1 MQDDKTKKSNKSY
14 PFLTVIWGT
23 NADFGKEIQLGDKP
37 IMVGRSDEADLKL
50 TDRLV
55 SRRHFIVRPI
65 GHGFYE
71 IEDLGSSNGTFVNH
85 ERIKRK
91 VLIAEDKIRAGETI
105 IKFHYKD
112 EYDSRFF
119 ERLFKMAILDGHTGL
134 LNKTFFMEQLK
145 IQFEI
150 ARRHRRYLSF
160 VLMDLDNFKQI
171 NDRYGHP
178 VGDVVLKKVAEIIY
192 AQKRAQDIAGR
203 YGGEEF
209 GLILPETDAKGAV
222 TLAERIRKAI
232 EEAEFKAYHEIVR
245 TTASF
250 GISCYP
256 TTALSMRE
264 LIEQADEALYI
275 AKKEGKNT
283 IVTYIPIARR
293 KK

>member
-1 MQDDKTKKSNKSY
+1 MEGSKRRNSADFPY
-14 PFLTVIWGT
+14 LTVIWGT
-23 NADFGKEIQLGDKP
+23 NADFGKEIQLSDRP
-37 IMVGRSDEADLKL
+37 VMVGRSDEADLKL

-55 SRRHFIVRPI
+55 SRRHFLIRPM
-65 GHGFYE
+65 GDGFYE
-71 IEDLGSSNGTFVNH
+71 IEDLGSSNGTFVNN
-85 ERIKRK
+85 ERVKRK

-105 IKFHYKD
+105 LKFHYKD

-119 ERLFKMAILDGHTGL
+119 ERLYKMAILDGHTGL
-134 LNKTFFMEQLK
+134 LNKTFFIEQLK

-150 ARRHRRYLSF
+150 ARRHNRFLSF
-160 VLMDLDNFKQI
+160 VLMDIDDFKQI

-192 AQKRAQDIAGR
+192 NQKRAQDIAGR

-209 GLILPETDAKGAV
+209 GLILPETDAHGAV
-222 TLAERIRKAI
+222 VLTERIRKAV
-232 EEAEFKAYHEIVR
+232 ETTEFKAFNEVVR
-245 TTASF
+245 ITASF
-250 GISCYP
+250 GISCFP
-256 TTALSMRE
+256 STALDLKE

-293 KK
+293 KE

>member
-1 MQDDKTKKSNKSY
+1 MEGSKKRNSTDFPY
-14 PFLTVIWGT
+14 LTVIWGT
-23 NADFGKEIQLGDKP
+23 NADFGKEIQLSERP

-55 SRRHFIVRPI
+55 SRRHFIIRPM
-65 GHGFYE
+65 GDGFYE
-71 IEDLGSSNGTFVNH
+71 IEDLGSSNGTFVNN

-105 IKFHYKD
+105 LKFHYKD
-112 EYDSRFF
+112 EYDFRFF
-119 ERLFKMAILDGHTGL
+119 EKLYKMAILDGHTGL

-150 ARRHRRYLSF
+150 ARRHDRFLSF
-160 VLMDLDNFKQI
+160 VLMDIDDFKQI
-171 NDRYGHP
+171 NDRFGHP

-192 AQKRAQDIAGR
+192 NQKRVQDIAGR

-209 GLILPETDAKGAV
+209 GLILPETDAHGAV
-222 TLAERIRKAI
+222 VLTERIRKAI
-232 EEAEFKAYHEIVR
+232 EATEFKAFNEVV
-245 TTASF
+245 TLTASF
-250 GISCYP
+250 GISCFP
-256 TTALSMRE
+256 STALDLKE

-275 AKKEGKNT
+275 AKREGKNT

-293 KK
+293 KE